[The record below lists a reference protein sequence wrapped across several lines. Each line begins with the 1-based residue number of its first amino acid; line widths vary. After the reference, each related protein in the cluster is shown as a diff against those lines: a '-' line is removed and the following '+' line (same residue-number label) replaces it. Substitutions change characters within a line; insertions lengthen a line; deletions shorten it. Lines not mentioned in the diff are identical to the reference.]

1 MQDLLGRFGLF
12 LDPTHLPPLKWFAC
26 HQLYKAAI
34 HQTSSSRIRLNDNI
48 VSDDKPVGDGAGL
61 HS

>member
-12 LDPTHLPPLKWFAC
+12 LDPTNLPPLKWFAC
-26 HQLYKAAI
+26 HHPYKAAI
-34 HQTSSSRIRLNDNI
+34 HQTSSNRIRLNDNI

-61 HS
+61 HP

>member
-12 LDPTHLPPLKWFAC
+12 LDPAHLPPLKWFAYY
-26 HQLYKAAI
+26 QPYKAAI
-34 HQTSSSRIRLNDNI
+34 LQTSSDLIRLNDSI

-61 HS
+61 HP